1 MCNGAKIEPA
11 GLEFR
16 IPRPEMKDCVNAN
29 TPLRVTLM
37 AAPFA
42 RPDSFNPIRSNMK
55 KTPYAV
61 LATLALATIA
71 VPASAADTPW
81 YAHIQAGQSKYDLDG
96 LSGDNKDRYA
106 VIGLGY
112 KLSPQISVEGGYA
125 DFGKVKFLGATGEAK
140 SIYAAAIL
148 SAPVSDVFSVYG
160 RLGVANTDRK
170 ASIFG
175 FSDSDRKT
183 EGIFGAGLSYA
194 FTKNVAGTLEYTKLS
209 DSDVAGYAL
218 GIKVGF

>member
-1 MCNGAKIEPA
+1 
-11 GLEFR
+11 
-16 IPRPEMKDCVNAN
+16 
-29 TPLRVTLM
+29 
-37 AAPFA
+37 
-42 RPDSFNPIRSNMK
+42 MK

-61 LATLALATIA
+61 LATLVLAAVSAPALAQ
-71 VPASAADTPW
+71 DTPW

-96 LSGDNKDRYA
+96 FPGDNKDRYA
-106 VIGLGY
+106 VLGLGY
-112 KLSPQISVEGGYA
+112 KLSPQIAVEGGYA
-125 DFGKVKFLGATGEAK
+125 DFGKVKFSGATGEAK

-148 SAPVSDVFSVYG
+148 TAPVSDAFSVYG

-170 ASIFG
+170 ASVFG

-194 FTKNVAGTLEYTKLS
+194 FTKNVAGTVEYTKLS

-218 GIKVGF
+218 GVKIGF